1 VMSQR
6 GQRGGQAKKSSNL
19 SRTRKRSQKGREKAA
34 RSNVILDDEEEEDQ
48 TLEYSFGH
56 LGMSSKLFNH
66 SI

>member
-1 VMSQR
+1 MSQR

-56 LGMSSKLFNH
+56 LGML
-66 SI
+66 

>member
-1 VMSQR
+1 MSQR

-34 RSNVILDDEEEEDQ
+34 RSNVIPDDEEEEDQ

-56 LGMSSKLFNH
+56 LGML
-66 SI
+66 